1 MPLFEN
7 IDNFKD
13 NIALVSKSQGNIN
26 YRKIIENIKKISEI
40 VSSRSIVFLITK
52 NTTGGLISYI
62 SLLKNKSIV
71 VLIDQKTP
79 QNNLLNLIQ
88 IYKPDFLAGP
98 TDIVKILNLDGFKYV
113 ESIYDYSFH
122 TSSQKILKKTY
133 KGLSLLLPTSGSMGS
148 PKFVKLTADNLI
160 QNAKSIISYLKI
172 NKKKRTVTTMPFSYS
187 YMMSI
192 INTYIETG
200 ASIYVTE
207 SSIIEKDF
215 WEGFRKNKITC
226 FSGVPYIFET
236 LIKLGLEKIFT
247 DSLEEFTQ
255 AGGKLNRE
263 SLNKLINFCKKKD
276 IKFTT
281 MYGQTEASPR
291 ISYLDWK
298 YISTKKGSI
307 GKAIPGTKI
316 MLKDNDGLKI
326 KESKKEGE
334 IVFEGKNV
342 CLGYANCIND
352 LNKPD
357 ENKGVLHTGDIGYFD
372 EDGFFYLSG
381 RKNRIAK
388 IFGNRINLDE
398 LEEKLMNEGYRVASK
413 YDGNKISVFYEKNL
427 SQNELLKKI
436 TLISGQN
443 KNGFQLIRIDKLP
456 ITNSGK
462 IEYSKLKK

>member
-1 MPLFEN
+1 MFS
-7 IDNFKD
+7 D
-13 NIALVSKSQGNIN
+13 
-26 YRKIIENIKKISEI
+26 KI
-40 VSSRSIVFLITK
+40 R
-52 NTTGGLISYI
+52 
-62 SLLKNKSIV
+62 
-71 VLIDQKTP
+71 
-79 QNNLLNLIQ
+79 
-88 IYKPDFLAGP
+88 
-98 TDIVKILNLDGFKYV
+98 
-113 ESIYDYSFH
+113 
-122 TSSQKILKKTY
+122 
-133 KGLSLLLPTSGSMGS
+133 
-148 PKFVKLTADNLI
+148 
-160 QNAKSIISYLKI
+160 
-172 NKKKRTVTTMPFSYS
+172 
-187 YMMSI
+187 
-192 INTYIETG
+192 
-200 ASIYVTE
+200 
-207 SSIIEKDF
+207 
-215 WEGFRKNKITC
+215 
-226 FSGVPYIFET
+226 
-236 LIKLGLEKIFT
+236 
-247 DSLEEFTQ
+247 
-255 AGGKLNRE
+255 
-263 SLNKLINFCKKKD
+263 
-276 IKFTT
+276 
-281 MYGQTEASPR
+281 
-291 ISYLDWK
+291 K